1 MRSHDASKKIV
12 FCFGGQG
19 SQYHHMA
26 SDLLAADNVFRRWMQ
41 EGDALLRDRF
51 GLRVLDAVYDPR
63 MRPSDPFD
71 RIAVTHPALFLVQ
84 YAIAK
89 SLIAQGLEPD
99 LMLGVSLGEF
109 DAMALSGMISFED
122 ALSAVAQLP
131 AQLQATCEPGA
142 MIAVIAPAA
151 LHAETPQLAQRS
163 EIAGIGSQKTFVL
176 AVPEGE
182 ISEVERILTKQR
194 ATFQRLPVPFA
205 FHSRWIEPA
214 ASACRDLFARIAIS
228 PRSTPCWSSC
238 AAGIVS
244 THTTDPFWRSLR
256 EPMNVGLRIAELE
269 AEGGAI
275 YVDLSPSGAIAALAR
290 QSLARNHD
298 EGAAS
303 RLAPVMSPFGGNVN
317 RIASVLA
324 RVRRSRSGGAA

>member
-1 MRSHDASKKIV
+1 MRPHGTSKKVV

-26 SDLLAADNVFRRWMQ
+26 SDLLAEDAVFRRWMQ
-41 EGDALLRDRF
+41 EGDAILRDRF
-51 GLRVLDAVYDPR
+51 GLRVLDAVYDPQ
-63 MRPSDPFD
+63 MRPSDPFE

-89 SLIAQGLEPD
+89 SVMAQGLEPD

-109 DAMALSGMISFED
+109 DAMSLSGMISFED
-122 ALSAVAQLP
+122 GLSAVAQLP
-131 AQLQATCEPGA
+131 ERLQATCEPGA

-151 LHAETPQLAQRS
+151 LHAELPQLAQRS
-163 EIAGIGSQKTFVL
+163 EIAGIGSPKTFVL

-182 ISEVERILTKQR
+182 ISGVEHILTER
-194 ATFQRLPVPFA
+194 RVTFQRLPVPFA

-214 ASACRDLFARIAIS
+214 VSACRELFARMNVS
-228 PRSTPCWSSC
+228 PGATPCWSSC
-238 AAGIVS
+238 AEGIV
-244 THTTDPFWRSLR
+244 TARTPDPFWRTLR
-256 EPMNVGLRIAELE
+256 EPMSVGSRISELE
-269 AEGGAI
+269 AQGGAI

-290 QSLARNHD
+290 QSLSKHNA

-317 RIASVLA
+317 RVVSVLA
-324 RVRRSRSGGAA
+324 RVREARSGETS